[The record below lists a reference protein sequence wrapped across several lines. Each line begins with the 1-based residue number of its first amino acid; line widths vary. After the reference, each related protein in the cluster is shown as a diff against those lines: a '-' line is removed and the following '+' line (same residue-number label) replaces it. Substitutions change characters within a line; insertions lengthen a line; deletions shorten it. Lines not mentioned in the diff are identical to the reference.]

1 MLFPLFK
8 VINQTFKKKKKK
20 KNSAL
25 MGTRGRIEKHQ
36 SCSSVGR
43 VGFLWGIKRG
53 PVIEER
59 VYKKYHKSQTEGTWS
74 SLLTGAGQGQRKYFQ
89 R

>member
-8 VINQTFKKKKKK
+8 VINQTLKKK

-25 MGTRGRIEKHQ
+25 MGARGRLEKHQ
-36 SCSSVGR
+36 SCRSVGR
-43 VGFLWGIKRG
+43 AGFLWGIKRV

-59 VYKKYHKSQTEGTWS
+59 VYKKYNKSQTEGTWS
-74 SLLTGAGQGQRKYFQ
+74 SLLTGAGQG
-89 R
+89 